1 MTDIFKQ
8 LLIAKLSPQNGCHAP
23 DGEVL
28 YVAPVEVKPK
38 IPQRWHFLDAHLHK
52 KSKFGWV
59 QERDGFTIEEFLW
72 ELIDVHPRYVRDPLF
87 ISYQISMLNA
97 ASKFA
102 PGEVLGVDFL
112 PRGIPPE
119 PNLVVHK
126 VLLHGYYK

>member
-8 LLIAKLSPQNGCHAP
+8 LLVAKLSPQNGCHAP

-28 YVAPVEVKPK
+28 YVAPVEIKPR
-38 IPQRWHFLDAHLHK
+38 IPQRWHFLDSHLKK

-59 QERDGFTIEEFLW
+59 QERDGFTIEEFLC
-72 ELIDVHPRYVRDPLF
+72 ELIDIHPQYALDSLF

-97 ASKFA
+97 ASKCA
-102 PGEVLGVDFL
+102 PGEVLGADFL

-119 PNLVVHK
+119 TTLVVHK
-126 VLLHGYYK
+126 VLLHGYPK